1 AGRMHLTPKEL
12 HLHQTL
18 EEIVD
23 VFAQRALDKGLRLD
37 LEVAEGAPA
46 YVRCDGGK
54 LRQVVANL
62 LSNAIKFTTEGHVS
76 VTVAA
81 APAPGLLTARAKVR
95 VVVCVTDTGAGISP
109 EEAARMFQ
117 PFEQGLSADKVR
129 EGTGLGLAISQ
140 RLARLLDGDVWL
152 ESTSHSGSVF
162 RFEFECTALAT
173 LNRESGPADL

>member
-1 AGRMHLTPKEL
+1 EIRTPLNAILGFTHLMERYRSLGGEQSKRVRIIHSAGQHLLELLNDVLDVATIEAGRMPLTPQEL

-62 LSNAIKFTTEGHVS
+62 LSDAIKFTTEGHVS

-81 APAPGLLTARAKVR
+81 A
-95 VVVCVTDTGAGISP
+95 S
-109 EEAARMFQ
+109 
-117 PFEQGLSADKVR
+117 
-129 EGTGLGLAISQ
+129 
-140 RLARLLDGDVWL
+140 
-152 ESTSHSGSVF
+152 
-162 RFEFECTALAT
+162 
-173 LNRESGPADL
+173 